1 MRLTIKVLIL
11 LIVMLSITANA
22 QKKDVIISEK
32 AAIIVFP
39 SKEKIAQLKKE
50 SASEDEYS
58 SIIEN
63 GIFYLDNAKIF
74 LKNKEIK
81 LIKIYSSDVLKF
93 KNKTTTKNFDIKNLS
108 WDIIFYMPNK
118 SPKLVDITN
127 VENEFQDYFLTV
139 KTKKL

>member
-1 MRLTIKVLIL
+1 
-11 LIVMLSITANA
+11 MLNITANA
-22 QKKDVIISEK
+22 QKKDVTISEK

-74 LKNKEIK
+74 LKNKGIK

>member
-1 MRLTIKVLIL
+1 MRLTIKILIL

-22 QKKDVIISEK
+22 QKKDVTISEK

-74 LKNKEIK
+74 LKNKGIK

>member
-1 MRLTIKVLIL
+1 MIL
-11 LIVMLSITANA
+11 LIVMLNITANA
-22 QKKDVIISEK
+22 QKKDVTISEK

-74 LKNKEIK
+74 LKNKGIK

>member
-1 MRLTIKVLIL
+1 MIL
-11 LIVMLSITANA
+11 LIVILSITANA

-50 SASEDEYS
+50 SASEDGYS

-63 GIFYLDNAKIF
+63 GIFYLDNANIF
-74 LKNKEIK
+74 LKNKGIK

-108 WDIIFYMPNK
+108 WAIIFYMPNK

>member
-11 LIVMLSITANA
+11 LIVILSITANA

-74 LKNKEIK
+74 LKNKGIK

>member
-1 MRLTIKVLIL
+1 MCIR
-11 LIVMLSITANA
+11 
-22 QKKDVIISEK
+22 DR
-32 AAIIVFP
+32 
-39 SKEKIAQLKKE
+39 
-50 SASEDEYS
+50 
-58 SIIEN
+58 
-63 GIFYLDNAKIF
+63 FYLDNAKIF
-74 LKNKEIK
+74 LKNKGIK

>member
-22 QKKDVIISEK
+22 QKKDVTISEK

-74 LKNKEIK
+74 LKNKGIK

-108 WDIIFYMPNK
+108 WEIIFYMPNK

>member
-1 MRLTIKVLIL
+1 MRLTIKILIL
-11 LIVMLSITANA
+11 LIVMLNITANA
-22 QKKDVIISEK
+22 QKKDVTISEK

-74 LKNKEIK
+74 LKNKGIK